1 MSSLQEPA
9 TRDFLRSIPIFG
21 GLEDPKLDSVL
32 ALLEEKDVPM
42 GSPVVRQGE
51 TARCMYVVFSGEMM
65 VRRAAPSGVMRK
77 VVRLKR
83 GEFFGETT
91 LIEIHPS
98 DVSIVVDQPARLYAL
113 SNRGLYTLYQ
123 RDAGAYL
130 ILVMN
135 IARELSRRLR
145 KAENRVCELAE
156 QAEEEDDRTQIG
168 G

>member
-1 MSSLQEPA
+1 MPVSATA
-9 TRDFLRSIPIFG
+9 TREFFRAIPIFG
-21 GLEDPKLDSVL
+21 GLEDPKLDSVIG
-32 ALLEEKDVPM
+32 LLEETSFPAGAM
-42 GSPVVRQGE
+42 VVRQGE
-51 TARCMYVVFSGEMM
+51 TSRTMYVVAEGEMV
-65 VRRAAPSGVMRK
+65 VRRAGPSGVMRK
-77 VVRLKR
+77 VVRLHR

-98 DVSIVVDQPARLYAL
+98 DATVVADHAARLYTL
-113 SNRGLYTLYQ
+113 SNRALYALYQ

-156 QAEEEDDRTQIG
+156 QAEEDDRTQIG
-168 G
+168 R

>member
-1 MSSLQEPA
+1 MTLTAPE
-9 TRDFLRSIPIFG
+9 TRDFLRGIPIFG
-21 GLEDPKLDSVL
+21 GLEDPKLDAVI
-32 ALLEEKDVPM
+32 ALLEESS
-42 GSPVVRQGE
+42 SPAGTMVVRQGE
-51 TARCMYVVFSGEMM
+51 TSRTMYVVAEGEM
-65 VRRAAPSGVMRK
+65 VIRRAGPSGVMRK
-77 VVRLKR
+77 VVRLRR

-98 DVSIVVDQPARLYAL
+98 DATVVADQPVRLYAL
-113 SNRGLYTLYQ
+113 SNRALYTLYQ

-156 QAEEEDDRTQIG
+156 QAEEDDRTQIG
-168 G
+168 R